1 MKCKQEDCF
10 KCPYED
16 CILDEGEKPTKQR
29 DYAEYQREY
38 YKQHMEER
46 KAYQRKY
53 YEARRAEIL
62 KKRRE
67 ARAADVEAARA
78 KDHEYYEKHKLK
90 NREKARKRY
99 RAKKLAEI
107 SKGV

>member
-38 YKQHMEER
+38 YQQHMEER

-67 ARAADVEAARA
+67 ARAANVEAARA

>member
-16 CILDEGEKPTKQR
+16 CILDEGERPTKQR

-38 YKQHMEER
+38 YKQHKEER
-46 KAYQRKY
+46 KAYQLKY
-53 YEARRAEIL
+53 YEEHKAEIT

-67 ARAADVEAARA
+67 QRAADVEAARA
-78 KDHEYYEKHKLK
+78 KEREYYQKHKMK
-90 NREKARKRY
+90 NRAIARERY
-99 RAKKLAEI
+99 RAKKLAEL

>member
-38 YKQHMEER
+38 YIQHMEER

-53 YEARRAEIL
+53 GLVVDGIVGIKTW
-62 KKRRE
+62 KKM
-67 ARAADVEAARA
+67 
-78 KDHEYYEKHKLK
+78 L
-90 NREKARKRY
+90 
-99 RAKKLAEI
+99 
-107 SKGV
+107 GVK

>member
-16 CILDEGEKPTKQR
+16 CILDEGERPTKQR

-38 YKQHMEER
+38 YIQHAEER
-46 KAYQRKY
+46 KAYQLKY
-53 YEARRAEIL
+53 YEEHKAEIT
-62 KKRRE
+62 KKRHE
-67 ARAADVEAARA
+67 QRAADVEAARA
-78 KDHEYYEKHKLK
+78 KEREYYQKHKMK
-90 NREKARKRY
+90 NRAIARERY
-99 RAKKLAEI
+99 RAKKLAEL

>member
-16 CILDEGEKPTKQR
+16 CILDEGERPTKQR

-38 YKQHMEER
+38 YQQHKEER
-46 KAYQRKY
+46 IAYQQKY
-53 YEARRAEIL
+53 YEAHREEII
-62 KKRRE
+62 KRSRE
-67 ARAADVEAARA
+67 RRAADVEAARA
-78 KDHEYYEKHKLK
+78 KEREYYQKHKMK
-90 NREKARKRY
+90 NRAIARERY
-99 RAKKLAEI
+99 RAKKLAEL